1 MIPEITHPLV
11 FGLFAAELAS
21 FVVFV
26 HQAAINALLYRGT
39 RRPELRTNA
48 AWCFWSAV
56 LTTCYLVMYVRLPVA
71 VYEQSFHWISIS
83 ASFAMR
89 YYLAAVGAYLGS
101 TTRWLRVMIAW
112 QPVVAVWPLASSVAQ
127 LLGGDGFFLRTR
139 DVPPSGM
146 LLQIVDAMAPR
157 NEVYSAFHLM
167 VVSTVLLDMV
177 ALWMAIWTAKRRD
190 PWITLGV
197 TVTCLAIAFEATA
210 MRYAWRYAIPTT
222 FAAKLIETLRIT
234 YVSTLNAGREVA
246 QLGHQV
252 ERQRDTIRAQL
263 DELTAGAELRRL
275 GEQTLEVGH
284 EMRNPIA
291 SATLFVRAAK
301 EAEAQQKPVTPLLD
315 KTEAALAQLSH
326 LLVHVA
332 KRPEPAPANE
342 VTSTRLGHAM
352 HEAVALC
359 AARIERTGARVE
371 VSVPHD
377 CLIDA
382 RPAALTQVFVN
393 LVTNACDAVEG
404 SRDPHVLLEA
414 APGTE
419 RIEVRVR
426 DSGARPSE
434 PLARAM
440 WKPGFTTKKLQGG
453 QGLGLNITQRVL
465 LELGGTITLDAS
477 SASTCFVVSL
487 PAAVVAA
494 GGAAGGGVGS
504 EQPRDQAGA

>member
-11 FGLFAAELAS
+11 FGLFAAQLAS
-21 FVVFV
+21 LVVFV

-39 RRPELRTNA
+39 GRSELRTNA

-71 VYEQSFHWISIS
+71 VYEQSFHWLSI
-83 ASFAMR
+83 AATFAMR
-89 YYLAAVGAYLGS
+89 YYLEAISAYLGS
-101 TTRWLRVMIAW
+101 TTRLMRVMIAW
-112 QPVVAVWPLASSVAQ
+112 QPAVAVWPLASSVAQ
-127 LLGGDGFFLRTR
+127 LFGSDGFFLRTR
-139 DVPPSGM
+139 DATPTSM

-157 NEVYSAFHLM
+157 NEVYPAFHVM
-167 VVSTVLLDMV
+167 VISTVLLDMV
-177 ALWMAIWTAKRRD
+177 ALWMTISTAKRRD

-197 TVTCLAIAFEATA
+197 TVTCLALAFEVTA
-210 MRYAWRYAIPTT
+210 MRFAWRHAIPTL

-246 QLGHQV
+246 QLGHEV
-252 ERQRDTIRAQL
+252 ERQRDTIKAQIE
-263 DELTAGAELRRL
+263 ELTAGAELRRV

-291 SATLFVRAAK
+291 SAALFVRAAK
-301 EAEAQQKPVTPLLD
+301 VAEAEGKPVTPLLE
-315 KTEAALAQLSH
+315 KVEAALGQLSH
-326 LLVHVA
+326 LLLRVA
-332 KRPEPAPANE
+332 KRPEPLEPMDRP
-342 VTSTRLGHAM
+342 TSTRLGHAM
-352 HEAVALC
+352 QEAVALC
-359 AARIERTGARVE
+359 AARIERTGACVE

-377 CLIDA
+377 LAVNA

-404 SRDPHVLLEA
+404 SRDPRVVLEA
-414 APGTE
+414 AREGE
-419 RIEVRVR
+419 RIEVHVR
-426 DSGARPSE
+426 DSGPRPSE
-434 PLARAM
+434 PHARAM

-465 LELGGTITLDAS
+465 LEMGGTIALDAS

-487 PAAVVAA
+487 PAAAA
-494 GGAAGGGVGS
+494 AVHGGGG

>member
-39 RRPELRTNA
+39 GRPELRTNA
-48 AWCFWSAV
+48 AWCCWSAV
-56 LTTCYLVMYVRLPVA
+56 LTTCYLVMYVKLPAA
-71 VYEQSFHWISIS
+71 VYEQSFHWLSI
-83 ASFAMR
+83 AATFAMR

-101 TTRWLRVMIAW
+101 TTRWMRVLIKW
-112 QPVVAVWPLASSVAQ
+112 QPLASSIAQ

-139 DVPPSGM
+139 DAPPTSM

-157 NEVYSAFHLM
+157 NEVYPAFHAL
-167 VVSTVLLDMV
+167 VITTVSLDMV
-177 ALWMAIWTAKRRD
+177 ALWLAIAIAKRRD

-197 TVTCLAIAFEATA
+197 TVTCLALAFETTA
-210 MRYAWRYAIPTT
+210 MRFGWHYAIPTL

-252 ERQRDTIRAQL
+252 ERQRDTIKAQL
-263 DELTAGAELRRL
+263 EELTAGAELRRL

-291 SATLFVRAAK
+291 SAALFLRAAK
-301 EAEAQQKPVTPLLD
+301 VAESEGKPLTPLLE
-315 KTEAALAQLSH
+315 KVEAALAQLSH
-326 LLVHVA
+326 LLLRVA
-332 KRPEPAPANE
+332 KRPEPAEAQDQAAR
-342 VTSTRLGHAM
+342 TRLSAAM
-352 HEAVALC
+352 QEAVALC

-371 VSVPHD
+371 LSVPHE
-377 CLIDA
+377 LVVDA
-382 RPAALTQVFVN
+382 RPAALTKIFVN

-404 SRDPHVLLEA
+404 SRDPRVVLEA
-414 APGTE
+414 LGGAE

-434 PLARAM
+434 SHARAM

-465 LELGGTITLDAS
+465 LELGGTIALDAT

-487 PAAVVAA
+487 PVAADVAADVAA
-494 GGAAGGGVGS
+494 GGGGG
-504 EQPRDQAGA
+504 QQARDQAGA